1 MYELR
6 NVWKSVKVKSKN
18 EIMNE
23 WKYVDRYEENESRKK
38 VKLYKYKGR

>member
-1 MYELR
+1 VEEVILKYDKEKKERKEEMYELR

-23 WKYVDRYEENESRKK
+23 
-38 VKLYKYKGR
+38 